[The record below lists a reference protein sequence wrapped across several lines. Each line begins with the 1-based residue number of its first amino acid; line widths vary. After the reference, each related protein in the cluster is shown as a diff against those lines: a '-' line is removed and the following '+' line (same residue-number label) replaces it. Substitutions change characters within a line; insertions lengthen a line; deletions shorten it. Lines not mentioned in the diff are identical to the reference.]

1 MAHPT
6 APFACE
12 LSVAIYTKLF
22 KFVPVK
28 TIGICAPARKV
39 TPEELAPGIALLE
52 AHGFRV
58 KLSDHLYGAYHQFS
72 GTDDERAA
80 DVQQLLDDPEVD
92 VIISARGGYGCLRIV
107 DRINFDTLR
116 HQPRLFVGFSDLT
129 VFHQHLYRHY
139 QLPFLHAPMVFSF
152 QEERTTPEALQ
163 QLLQVLQGAV
173 PAYNIAPHPLNRD
186 GAATGVLVGGN
197 LSILYAISGSR
208 SETDLNGKILFLED
222 LDEYLYHIDRMML
235 QLKRA
240 GKLAGLRG
248 LVVGGMSDMKD
259 NTVPFGKTA
268 EEIIREAVEG
278 YHYPVMFGF
287 PAGHIR
293 NNHPLYLGREHT
305 LTVGSAPL
313 LQCAAV

>member
-1 MAHPT
+1 M
-6 APFACE
+6 
-12 LSVAIYTKLF
+12 
-22 KFVPVK
+22 K

-39 TPEELAPGIALLE
+39 TPEELAPGIALLQ

-72 GTDDERAA
+72 GTDAERAA
-80 DVQQLLDDPEVD
+80 DVQQLLDDPEVE
-92 VIISARGGYGCLRIV
+92 VIIAARGGYGCLRIV
-107 DRINFDTLR
+107 DRINFEVLR

-152 QEERTTPEALQ
+152 QHERTTPEALQ
-163 QLLQVLQGAV
+163 HLLRVLQGAAPV
-173 PAYNIAPHPLNRD
+173 YNIVPHPLNRT
-186 GAATGVLVGGN
+186 GVASGVLVGGN
-197 LSILYAISGSR
+197 LSILYALAGSA
-208 SETDLNGKILFLED
+208 SAADTDGKILFLED
-222 LDEYLYHIDRMML
+222 LDEYLYHIDRMMM

-240 GKLAGLRG
+240 GKLSGLQG

-259 NTVPFGKTA
+259 NAVPFGKTA
-268 EEIIREAVEG
+268 ESIIREAVDA
-278 YHYPVMFGF
+278 YDYPVMFGF

-293 NNHPLYLGREHT
+293 DNHPLYLGREHT